1 MSRQKTN
8 ITNSLTLDEVNDY
21 FHPLEDDFLAVA
33 KVISYVAQIPL
44 PEIKDTSIYYNPV
57 KESLR
62 KSGFPGEARYY
73 PVFNSHL
80 KKAREFYSAIE

>member
-8 ITNSLTLDEVNDY
+8 ITNSLTLEEVNDY

-44 PEIKDTSIYYNPV
+44 PEIKDTSIYYNLV
-57 KESLR
+57 KECL
-62 KSGFPGEARYY
+62 KESGFPGEVGYY
-73 PVFNSHL
+73 PVFNSAL
-80 KKAREFYSAIE
+80 NKAKEYYLTIK